1 MIVLRGCIENDPREI
16 YAYRGTLIENQPTS
30 STRNSRDVSSFYRDG
45 LIGVRIRGFREME
58 PYPVRALHFSLI

>member
-1 MIVLRGCIENDPREI
+1 MH
-16 YAYRGTLIENQPTS
+16 RGTLIENQPTS

-58 PYPVRALHFSLI
+58 PYPVRALQCIFL

>member
-16 YAYRGTLIENQPTS
+16 YAYRGTLIENQP
-30 STRNSRDVSSFYRDG
+30 TRNSRDVSSFYRDG

-58 PYPVRALHFSLI
+58 PYPVRALQCIFL